1 MGGARVAH
9 RELCFLLTLRRRAR
23 ELADVVE
30 RVDTLNGAAICW
42 LADGPGCR
50 CAHPGYDAAFW
61 RAHVCHA
68 QVARR
73 VIVSQAAA
81 LAPSGKSVVLSRAS
95 RGRSRGAYR
104 DRHERW
110 PRDAMDA
117 ERQLTSDARRTAKS
131 CGPDPPMPGSSF
143 SRDVSREATAARKPG
158 TPRRARISRKTVAQG
173 VPAVPAALSLLACA
187 RCTFFCTQGP
197 RVRPASGIPCA
208 L

>member
-1 MGGARVAH
+1 M
-9 RELCFLLTLRRRAR
+9 E
-23 ELADVVE
+23 
-30 RVDTLNGAAICW
+30 AICPSGK
-42 LADGPGCR
+42 AGCAVDSGYR
-50 CAHPGYDAAFW
+50 FAHPGYDAAFW

-173 VPAVPAALSLLACA
+173 VPAVPAALLSLRAQSALLFARKACGCGQHPA
-187 RCTFFCTQGP
+187 FP
-197 RVRPASGIPCA
+197 APSPVRG
-208 L
+208 